1 MTIRLG
7 TSLSLV
13 LVLPVAAALI
23 LARASGAD
31 DPAAEVDPVGK
42 HFWVDTATVVDVDP
56 ESGLFRVMSR
66 AVGTTYAV
74 DDGTLIRKGGETI
87 SLEGLE
93 PGARVAISAHEGL
106 RVGDLPVADTVQ
118 VVAVDPAT
126 GEPRTRA
133 TTTGGEEPAPDPPGA
148 TPAEQ

>member
-7 TSLSLV
+7 TVLSLA
-13 LVLPVAAALI
+13 LVLPVAAALT

-74 DDGTLIRKGGETI
+74 DEGTVIRKGGETI
-87 SLEGLE
+87 PLDRLE

-106 RVGDLPVADTVQ
+106 RVDDLPVADTVQ
-118 VVAVDPAT
+118 VVAVDAET
-126 GEPRTRA
+126 GEPRTRS
-133 TTTGGEEPAPDPPGA
+133 TPRGEEPAPDPSGA
-148 TPAEQ
+148 TEAE